1 MMYGAAASIHII
13 QNILLE
19 DLRGVKLLFWPT
31 VVAVLALAPTLRAQC
46 ESLPIF
52 QGYTR

>member
-1 MMYGAAASIHII
+1 MTYGAAASIHII
-13 QNILLE
+13 QNTLLE
-19 DLRGVKLLFWPT
+19 DLQEGKLPFWPT
-31 VVAVLALAPTLRAQC
+31 VVAVSALAPTLRAQC